1 MTGRGKKLR
10 EREREREKGALSAWE
25 SSITRAV
32 AYAWLASQR

>member
-10 EREREREKGALSAWE
+10 EKEREKGALSAWE